1 MSAAGDAQPAQL
13 DRAALFDTGVWTWAR
28 DRRLPH
34 LAEWFNGAVAAG
46 LVLVCD
52 LVVLELTR
60 LSPNESR
67 AREVTERLT
76 AFESIPMPSSLWRR
90 ARETQ
95 LMLAP
100 QGDHRRVPPADL
112 LLAAAAEE
120 ADVPLIHYD
129 RDYERIA
136 AVTALHHEWLMPDG
150 ALA

>member
-1 MSAAGDAQPAQL
+1 
-13 DRAALFDTGVWTWAR
+13 
-28 DRRLPH
+28 
-34 LAEWFNGAVAAG
+34 
-46 LVLVCD
+46 
-52 LVVLELTR
+52 
-60 LSPNESR
+60 
-67 AREVTERLT
+67 
-76 AFESIPMPSSLWRR
+76 MPSSLWRR

-100 QGDHRRVPPADL
+100 RGDHRRVPPADL